1 MTKAFVIA
9 GKEYRTYFTGP
20 VAYVVS
26 ALFTFLMSFMFFHI
40 LGAFASR
47 SLMMVMQGGGHGG
60 GLSLNDYVFAPHFGN
75 VNVVLLIMIPALT
88 MRLFAEEKKNRTL
101 DLLMTSP
108 LTATDIVAG
117 KFLGGL
123 LVVWTIL
130 SVLAAYPI
138 SASFFTH
145 FDKGPLI
152 TSFVGVAL
160 ISAVY
165 VSIGVFAS
173 SLTDSVIIA
182 YFLAFVIELFFWV
195 IGWASASMDSP
206 GAQGF
211 FNYLSIVSHFADFT
225 KGIIDTS
232 GVIYYLSL
240 IFFFCFLSHRAVE
253 SARWR

>member
-1 MTKAFVIA
+1 MSKALTIA
-9 GKEYRTYFTGP
+9 SKEYKTYFSGP
-20 VAYVVS
+20 VAYVVA
-26 ALFTFLMSFMFFHI
+26 ALFTFLMSWMFVQIFF
-40 LGAFASR
+40 AFAQR
-47 SLMMVMQGGGHGG
+47 SLMMMMQGGGKGG
-60 GLSLNDYVFAPHFGN
+60 MSLNDYVFGPHFGN

-108 LTATDIVAG
+108 LTATDIVLG

-123 LVVWTIL
+123 GVVWTIL
-130 SVLAAYPI
+130 AILAVYPL
-138 SASFFTH
+138 SASLFAH
-145 FDKGPLI
+145 FDAGPVY
-152 TSFVGVAL
+152 TSFLGMAL

-173 SLTDSVIIA
+173 SLTESVIIA

-195 IGWASASMDSP
+195 IGWASQSMD
-206 GAQGF
+206 GATAQGV
-211 FNYLSIVSHFADFT
+211 FNYLSIVTHFGDFT
-225 KGIIDTS
+225 KGMIDTS

-240 IFFFCFLSHRAVE
+240 VFFFCFLSHRAVE